1 MVKRTRQP
9 RDRRRK
15 QPGDARAARAQILGA
30 FSERAKRAGLRAV
43 VMSELAASQ
52 RMSMTTLYEHFSSKE
67 QLVAAMVD
75 DWCEEIATHDALIED
90 ESVPIRERFKT
101 WGDAWSGRII
111 QYTPAFWGDLSRDYP
126 KLWTRLQADLAKRK
140 AKGAALLRPHLDPR
154 LIPEAAFALLELI
167 YTHAHDPR
175 LCDQIG
181 VARRDVI
188 RNALAIWADGA
199 LVSPNL
205 AIRR

>member
-1 MVKRTRQP
+1 VKRPRQTK
-9 RDRRRK
+9 DKRK
-15 QPGDARAARAQILGA
+15 KRPGEASEASKEQRAQILGA
-30 FSERAKRAGLRAV
+30 FSARAKRAGIRAV
-43 VMSELAASQ
+43 VMSELAAEL

-75 DWCEEIATHDALIED
+75 HWCEEIATHDVLIEG
-90 ESVPIRERFKT
+90 ESVPIRERFAI

-126 KLWTRLQADLAKRK
+126 KLWARLQADLTERK
-140 AKGAALLRPHLDPR
+140 AKGAALLRPHLKPG
-154 LIPEAAFALLELI
+154 LIPAAAFALLELI

-175 LCDQIG
+175 MCDQIG

-199 LVSPNL
+199 LKK
-205 AIRR
+205 R